1 MPVES
6 YRSLG
11 TYVHRQAAAAQN
23 SPEQQTA
30 WMSDAQLFSIL
41 VILLSVFCPPLAVF
55 LERGCG
61 LDLLLNVLLSCLGY
75 LPGMIHAVY
84 IVLTYES
91 PIVYNP
97 PTPSSDPPSAGLT
110 WDDILRA
117 ASDEDRE
124 ADEDEKQQQ
133 REQWAR
139 ARERVPSYRTTATE
153 RTTLPRYDE
162 EAGEESDESDDDEE
176 DDDDDDEKPR
186 GRERSRREQE
196 RALDLV

>member
-1 MPVES
+1 MPVET

-11 TYVHRQAAAAQN
+11 TYVHRKAAAAAQN

-55 LERGCG
+55 LERGCVRIPNR
-61 LDLLLNVLLSCLGY
+61 LQ
-75 LPGMIHAVY
+75 
-84 IVLTYES
+84 
-91 PIVYNP
+91 P
-97 PTPSSDPPSAGLT
+97 PQPFLRHPPSAGLT

-124 ADEDEKQQQ
+124 EAEEQQQ

-162 EAGEESDESDDDEE
+162 EAGEESDESGDDDGG
-176 DDDDDDEKPR
+176 DDDDEKSR
-186 GRERSRREQE
+186 GLERSRQEQE